1 MKLQEGQFAPDF
13 TITDIFDREIRLS
26 DYKGTK
32 IILGFYRNVSCP
44 YCNRRVHQIMGNN
57 VRLKQKNVQMIF
69 LFESS
74 NQKLTSSIFHKG
86 ISPWPLIGDPEKKIY
101 NLYGVEESVAK
112 TIKTPLYS
120 SLSLAKKYTKDLNL
134 PKDKDAS
141 KTLIPADFFIDENL
155 KIVKA
160 HYGTH
165 LDDHVSLNELKI
177 YAGIDSPFQ
186 VNS

>member
-1 MKLQEGQFAPDF
+1 MKLTEGQFAFDF
-13 TITDIFDREIRLS
+13 EAVDIYGRDSCLADF
-26 DYKGTK
+26 KGTK

-101 NLYGVEESVAK
+101 NLYGVEESVTK
-112 TIKTPLYS
+112 TIKTPLFS
-120 SLSLAKKYTKDLNL
+120 SLLLAKKYTKDLNL
-134 PKDKDAS
+134 PKDNEAS
-141 KTLIPADFFIDENL
+141 KTLIPADFFIDENQ

-160 HYGTH
+160 HYGNH
-165 LDDHVSLNELKI
+165 LDDHVPFDELKA
-177 YAGIDSPFQ
+177 YAGIDIPF
-186 VNS
+186 SG